1 MRCQSRAWSHKS
13 LYSHTLLILSSSDKG
28 FLFFP
33 QACKKRV
40 GIHLQGTC
48 LLQQP
53 QLTPQFPLPPE
64 SQLFGN
70 QEGCSASEWKGERER
85 EGMREER
92 KQELTN
98 KKQNTTQR
106 CPGSGN
112 ILSSSIPILI
122 SSISQFVQIRAL
134 LSGDS
139 NRT

>member
-1 MRCQSRAWSHKS
+1 MRCQSRAWSQKS

-85 EGMREER
+85 ERRHER
-92 KQELTN
+92 RKKTRTN
-98 KKQNTTQR
+98 KQKAKYHAAVSRLWKHTELLNTYSDFLNTSVCSDQ
-106 CPGSGN
+106 
-112 ILSSSIPILI
+112 SSA
-122 SSISQFVQIRAL
+122 FW
-134 LSGDS
+134 
-139 NRT
+139 